1 MNERSVV
8 GKPLPRVDGKAKL
21 TGRAIFTTDI
31 VLPGMLH
38 AKILRSPLPHAK
50 ILSIDTSKAEK
61 LPGVMAVITGKDTWG
76 IRYGFVDTPNYPA
89 EERPMAEDKVRFIGE
104 AVATVVAV
112 DPDTAEDALDL
123 IEVDY
128 DPIQAVFDPE
138 EAMKDGA
145 PQIHG
150 EITRTT
156 TCAWEDWGV
165 SRKSHSYT
173 PVNNVAAR
181 VLVTYG
187 DVEKGFAEADYI
199 REDRSRSPGTSHMAM
214 EPHTMVASWDPF
226 EQKLHVWMNHMAY
239 ELKRFWLHK
248 TLDIPITKIRI
259 YKTYIGGA
267 FGGKAPCFDYEVIA
281 GFLSRKLCKPV
292 KIELT
297 REEVFSSCRNSH
309 RFDIKIKTG
318 VKKDGTIVAQQCNV
332 IVDAGAYK
340 CSAPVA
346 MFLSHSMCDPCLDRK
361 NVRHEGVAV
370 YTNKNFNFARRG
382 HGAPQMRLAADSQY
396 DQICED
402 LGLDPVEFLLKNLRK
417 KGDVI
422 PNGDRLDSYGLPDC
436 IKKSAEAIGW
446 KEKRGKQRDKNRGVG
461 IGINGMFSGS
471 GYWPFACTA
480 IVRLNHDGTI
490 TLMEGDCEFG
500 QGADTAYSQIAAEAV
515 GLPLEDVTLVSSD
528 SELCPMNYSNFLSGG
543 LFVGG
548 GAVYNAAMNLREKIL
563 KVASE
568 VMRAKPEDIELKN
581 RAAFLKSNPKKSYS
595 FTDLMRFHIQ
605 KHLGDPLIGYG
616 YKKAVPEIEFYPSLS
631 KGTGRFTDAYGFTA
645 STAEVEVDRE
655 TGRIRVLKIVV
666 ADDCGFEINPAA
678 IRGQMISQ
686 AVQGMG
692 DALYEEIMDDEGRV
706 LNPNLIDYEIPRAF
720 DIPEIEVI
728 DCSDY
733 EPKGPFGGKEAGEC
747 ARAAVISAI
756 TNAIY
761 DATGVRMMRI
771 PVTPERMFNAL
782 KAKEKSS

>member
-8 GKPLPRVDGKAKL
+8 GKPLPRVDGKSKL
-21 TGRAIFTTDI
+21 TGQAKFTTDV

-38 AKILRSPLPHAK
+38 GKLLRSPLPHAK

-61 LPGVMAVITGKDTWG
+61 LPGVAAVITGKDTWG

-89 EERPMAEDKVRFIGE
+89 EERPIAEDKVRFIGE
-104 AVATVVAV
+104 TVAAVVAV
-112 DPDTAEDALDL
+112 DPDIAEDALDL

-128 DPIQAVFDPE
+128 DPLPAVFDPE

-156 TCAWEDWGV
+156 SCAWEDWGV
-165 SRKSHSYT
+165 ARKSHSYT
-173 PVNNVAAR
+173 PVNNIAAK
-181 VLVTYG
+181 VVVSYG
-187 DVEKGFAEADYI
+187 DVEKGFAEADYV

-214 EPHTMVASWDPF
+214 EPHTIVASWDPF
-226 EQKLHVWMNHMAY
+226 HQKLDVWMNHMAF
-239 ELKRFWLHK
+239 ELKRYWLHK

-259 YKTYIGGA
+259 HKTYIGGA

-309 RFDIKIKTG
+309 RFDINVKTG
-318 VKKDGTIVAQQCNV
+318 VKKDGTIVAQHV
-332 IVDAGAYK
+332 KIIVDAGAYK

-346 MFLSHSMCDPCLDRK
+346 MFLSHAMCDPCLDRK

-422 PNGDRLDSYGLPDC
+422 PNGDRLDSYGLPEA

-471 GYWPFACTA
+471 GYWPFACAA

-490 TLMEGDCEFG
+490 TLIEGDCEFG

-515 GLPLEDVTLVSSD
+515 GLPLDDVTLISSD

-548 GAVYNAAMNLREKIL
+548 GAVYNAAMDLREKIL

-568 VMRAKPEDIELKN
+568 AMKVKPEEIELKN
-581 RAAFLKSNPKKSYS
+581 RAAFLKSNPKRSYS

-655 TGRIRVLKIVV
+655 TGRIKVLKIVV
-666 ADDCGFEINPAA
+666 ADDCGYEINPAA
-678 IRGQMISQ
+678 IKGQMVSQ

-706 LNPNLIDYEIPRAF
+706 LNPNLVDYEIPRAF

-761 DATGVRMMRI
+761 DAVGVRMMRV
-771 PVTPERMFNAL
+771 PVTPERLFNAL
-782 KAKEKSS
+782 KAKGK

>member
-8 GKPLPRVDGKAKL
+8 GKPLPRVDGKSKL
-21 TGRAIFTTDI
+21 TGQAKFTTDV

-38 AKILRSPLPHAK
+38 GKLLRSPLPHAK

-61 LPGVMAVITGKDTWG
+61 LPGVAAVITGKDTWG

-89 EERPMAEDKVRFIGE
+89 EERPIAEDKVRFIGE
-104 AVATVVAV
+104 TVAAVVAV
-112 DPDTAEDALDL
+112 DPDIAEDALDL

-128 DPIQAVFDPE
+128 DPLPAVFDPE

-156 TCAWEDWGV
+156 SCAWEDWGV
-165 SRKSHSYT
+165 ARKSHSYT
-173 PVNNVAAR
+173 PVNNVAAK
-181 VLVTYG
+181 VVVSYG
-187 DVEKGFAEADYI
+187 DVEKGFAEADYV

-214 EPHTMVASWDPF
+214 EPHTIVASWDPF
-226 EQKLHVWMNHMAY
+226 HQKLDVWMNHMAF
-239 ELKRFWLHK
+239 ELKRYWLHK

-259 YKTYIGGA
+259 HKTYIGGA

-309 RFDIKIKTG
+309 RFDINVKTG
-318 VKKDGTIVAQQCNV
+318 VKKDGTIVAQHV
-332 IVDAGAYK
+332 KIIVDAGAYK

-346 MFLSHSMCDPCLDRK
+346 MFLSHAMCDPCLDRK

-422 PNGDRLDSYGLPDC
+422 PNGDRLDSYGLPEA

-471 GYWPFACTA
+471 GYWPFACAA

-490 TLMEGDCEFG
+490 TLIEGDCEFG

-515 GLPLEDVTLVSSD
+515 GLPLDDVTLISSD

-548 GAVYNAAMNLREKIL
+548 GAVYNAAMDLREKIL

-568 VMRAKPEDIELKN
+568 AMKAKPEEIELKN
-581 RAAFLKSNPKKSYS
+581 RAAFLKSNPKRSYS

-655 TGRIRVLKIVV
+655 TGRIKVLKIVV
-666 ADDCGFEINPAA
+666 ADDCGYEINPAA
-678 IRGQMISQ
+678 IKGQMVSQ

-706 LNPNLIDYEIPRAF
+706 LNPNLVDYEIPRAF

-761 DATGVRMMRI
+761 DAVGVRMMRV
-771 PVTPERMFNAL
+771 PVTPERLFNAL
-782 KAKEKSS
+782 KAKGK

>member
-8 GKPLPRVDGKAKL
+8 GKPLPRVDGKSKL
-21 TGRAIFTTDI
+21 TGQAKFTTDV

-38 AKILRSPLPHAK
+38 GKLLRSPLPHAK

-61 LPGVMAVITGKDTWG
+61 LPGVAAVITGKDTWG

-89 EERPMAEDKVRFIGE
+89 EERPIAEDKVRFIGE
-104 AVATVVAV
+104 TVAAVVAV
-112 DPDTAEDALDL
+112 DPDIAEDALDL

-128 DPIQAVFDPE
+128 DPLPAVFDPE

-156 TCAWEDWGV
+156 SCAWEDWGV
-165 SRKSHSYT
+165 ARKSHSYT
-173 PVNNVAAR
+173 PVNNIAAK
-181 VLVTYG
+181 VVVSYG
-187 DVEKGFAEADYI
+187 DVEKGFAEADYV

-214 EPHTMVASWDPF
+214 EPHTIVASWDPF
-226 EQKLHVWMNHMAY
+226 HQKLDVWMNHMAF
-239 ELKRFWLHK
+239 ELKRYWLHK

-259 YKTYIGGA
+259 HKTYIGGA

-309 RFDIKIKTG
+309 RFDINVKTG
-318 VKKDGTIVAQQCNV
+318 VKKDGTIVAQHV
-332 IVDAGAYK
+332 KIIVDAGAYK

-346 MFLSHSMCDPCLDRK
+346 MFLSHAMCDPCLDRK

-422 PNGDRLDSYGLPDC
+422 PNGDRLDSYGLPEA

-471 GYWPFACTA
+471 GYWPFACAA

-490 TLMEGDCEFG
+490 TLIEGDCEFG
-500 QGADTAYSQIAAEAV
+500 QGPDTAYSQIAAEAV
-515 GLPLEDVTLVSSD
+515 GLPLDDVTLISSD

-548 GAVYNAAMNLREKIL
+548 GAVYNAAMDLREKIL

-568 VMRAKPEDIELKN
+568 AMKAKPEEIELKN
-581 RAAFLKSNPKKSYS
+581 RAAFLKSNPKRSYS

-655 TGRIRVLKIVV
+655 TGRIKVLKIVV
-666 ADDCGFEINPAA
+666 ADDCGYEINPAA
-678 IRGQMISQ
+678 IKGQMVSQ

-706 LNPNLIDYEIPRAF
+706 LNPNLVDYEIPRAF

-761 DATGVRMMRI
+761 DAVGVRMMRV
-771 PVTPERMFNAL
+771 PVTPERLFNAL
-782 KAKEKSS
+782 KAKGK